1 MLVMVMMIIMYIWH
15 IIFLSIN
22 NKENHIYYTITIT
35 LTKKIAARLVLVRR
49 RAVLDGELPLHLCEV
64 RRPVSCATDDFILL
78 DHLFTHWFYV
88 IISKYSGKSR
98 LRAPRLERQ
107 PREQS

>member
-1 MLVMVMMIIMYIWH
+1 MLV
-15 IIFLSIN
+15 
-22 NKENHIYYTITIT
+22 
-35 LTKKIAARLVLVRR
+35 
-49 RAVLDGELPLHLCEV
+49 GERPLHLCEV

-78 DHLFTHWFYV
+78 DQLFAQWFYV

-98 LRAPRLERQ
+98 LRAPRLERR